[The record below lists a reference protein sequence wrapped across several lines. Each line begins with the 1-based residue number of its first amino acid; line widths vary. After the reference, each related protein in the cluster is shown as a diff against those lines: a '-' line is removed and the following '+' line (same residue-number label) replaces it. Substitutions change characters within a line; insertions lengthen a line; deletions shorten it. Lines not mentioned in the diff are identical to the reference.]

1 VKPRHVMTTADI
13 SVIESLAG
21 WDTPALSDALDALR
35 LRPHN
40 TGHSDGSI
48 QQITGAAPIAGR
60 AVPRMVA
67 REPGEDGI
75 GPWHLHQAIAETGG
89 PVVVVVEDCDDPAGA
104 GAFLSEVNVALL
116 AALHVQGVIT
126 NGRRTSANHASSHL
140 RCTQPAC
147 ASPAPTCA

>member
-1 VKPRHVMTTADI
+1 VKPSHVMTTADI

-21 WDTPALSDALDALR
+21 WDTPALSNALDALR

-75 GPWHLHQAIAETGG
+75 GPWHLHQAIAESGG
-89 PVVVVVEDCDDPAGA
+89 RSWWSWKTAMIPLERARSWARLTWPCWPP
-104 GAFLSEVNVALL
+104 
-116 AALHVQGVIT
+116 
-126 NGRRTSANHASSHL
+126 
-140 RCTQPAC
+140 CTC
-147 ASPAPTCA
+147 KV